1 MSEVYEFTS
10 VNAFAEDPARQIV
23 SFSTEAGKNVSI
35 QDEGPGKL
43 DIQFVRRALVEHKVV
58 FVAYDPDT
66 GFSHF
71 TVPFNEDYV
80 DSIEFVGEPKP
91 GLKVRLVRRP
101 SFLYLLSTHPRFEVL
116 RKILEN
122 ANKTR
127 QLVWVGTFPGDGEIL
142 DVSQPTR
149 Q

>member
-1 MSEVYEFTS
+1 MQLQSMSEVYEFTS

-43 DIQFVRRALVEHKVV
+43 DIQFVRRALIEHKV
-58 FVAYDPDT
+58 
-66 GFSHF
+66 
-71 TVPFNEDYV
+71 E
-80 DSIEFVGEPKP
+80 
-91 GLKVRLVRRP
+91 
-101 SFLYLLSTHPRFEVL
+101 
-116 RKILEN
+116 
-122 ANKTR
+122 
-127 QLVWVGTFPGDGEIL
+127 LVWVGTFPGDSEIL